1 MRKTTQQTTFSTS
14 FPPFEELV
22 QLPFSLISYDGAMG
36 VGAYNADKTKP
47 YKVLDIHVL
56 EIDFSSDSTG
66 GTIEGTMTF
75 KDKATKIVYTIRWY
89 IDYQEW
95 TRKIFGT
102 DLDGN
107 QSSDTYV
114 ATYRI

>member
-22 QLPFSLISYDGAMG
+22 QLPFSLISYDGAMS
-36 VGAYNADKTKP
+36 VGSYNADKTKP
-47 YKVLDIHVL
+47 YKVSDIHVI
-56 EIDFSSDSTG
+56 EIDFSSESTG